1 MKTLA
6 LVPALVLAAATL
18 AAPPA
23 AQAERRDD
31 GGRGWHSES
40 RGRGYAPRH
49 FRSYRGY
56 RSFGHRYYYR
66 PYFYD
71 YGYYAYPGPVYYDYR
86 YLPPRYYLRHR
97 RPHIGF
103 FLHF

>member
-6 LVPALVLAAATL
+6 IVPALVLAAAML

-23 AQAERRDD
+23 VQAERRYE
-31 GGRGWHSES
+31 GYGRHSEF
-40 RGRGYAPRH
+40 RGRGYVAPH
-49 FRSYRGY
+49 FRSY

-71 YGYYAYPGPVYYDYR
+71 YGYYGYPGPVYYDYR

>member
-23 AQAERRDD
+23 VQAERRHD
-31 GGRGWHSES
+31 GGRGWHGDY
-40 RGRGYAPRH
+40 RGRGYYAPRH
-49 FRSYRGY
+49 HFRSY

-71 YGYYAYPGPVYYDYR
+71 YGYYGYPGPVYYDYG

-97 RPHIGF
+97 RPHIGI
-103 FLHF
+103 FLRF